1 MFKVITRRSFIK
13 KSARIGVG
21 SVLAGNLLADFS
33 YGGPVSEIAVVTG
46 SDYLENTKKAV
57 TLIGGMDKYVPKNS
71 KVAILANPQSNNPG
85 TYTKPEIV
93 RAAIQMCKSAGASE
107 ISCIGWLTLH
117 DWRNTGLKDVIDSEG
132 VKLEITNLRDESL
145 FKKVAVPKGIA
156 LKEARII
163 KTFYNY
169 DILID
174 INISKE
180 HSGNNYSGVLKN
192 LMGMNSPASD
202 RTFHR
207 RKWHMISEDI
217 EHLDQCIADLNT
229 IIQPHLCIVDSTEFV
244 ITNGPMGPGK
254 LLKPQKVVA
263 GTDRVAVD
271 AYCTTLFGYDPQNIL
286 AIKKA
291 YEHGLGEIDL
301 KKVRIKEIHL

>member
-1 MFKVITRRSFIK
+1 MSKDITRRSFIK
-13 KSARIGVG
+13 KSAKIGVG
-21 SVLAGNLLADFS
+21 SVLPRNLLPEFRTRES
-33 YGGPVSEIAVVTG
+33 VSEIAVVTG
-46 SDYLENTKKAV
+46 SDYLANTKKAV
-57 TLIGGMDKYVPKNS
+57 ELIGGMAKFVPQNA

-85 TYTKPEIV
+85 TYTKPAVV
-93 RAAIQMCKSAGASE
+93 RAAIQMCKAARASE
-107 ISCIGWLTLH
+107 ISCIGWLTLR
-117 DWRNTGLKDVIDSEG
+117 DWRTTGLKDVIDSEG
-132 VKLEITNLRDESL
+132 IRLEITNLRDESL
-145 FKKVAVPKGIA
+145 FKKVAVPQGKA

-163 KTFYNY
+163 TTFYNY

-180 HSGNNYSGVLKN
+180 HSGNNYSGALKN
-192 LMGMNSPASD
+192 LMGINSPASD
-202 RTFHR
+202 QTFHR
-207 RKWHMISEDI
+207 RKWNMISEDI

-229 IIQPHLCIVDSTEFV
+229 IIHSHLCIMDSTEFV

-271 AYCTTLFGYDPQNIL
+271 AYCATLFGYDPRAIL

-291 YEHGLGEIDL
+291 HEHGLGEIDL
-301 KKVRIKEIHL
+301 NKVRIKELTL